1 MDLSALQLAV
11 LLFGVS
17 GIGALLP
24 LYRRW
29 SERGL
34 HLFVALAAGVFLG
47 TIFLHLLPHMA
58 GIDAHLGE
66 AHAEHGA
73 SGGLGPWVAAL
84 GGLLLLFAIERVW
97 LPTLAKD
104 SSANPHTV
112 LWW

>member
-34 HLFVALAAGVFLG
+34 HAFVALAAGIFLG
-47 TIFLHLLPHMA
+47 TIFLHLLPHLA
-58 GIDAHLGE
+58 GVELDAGHS
-66 AHAEHGA
+66 HAPAAA
-73 SGGLGPWVAAL
+73 SGHPLVPWIAAL
-84 GGLLLLFAIERVW
+84 AGLLLLFAIERVW
-97 LPTLAKD
+97 MPSWQRGSTPD
-104 SSANPHTV
+104 PH
-112 LWW
+112 